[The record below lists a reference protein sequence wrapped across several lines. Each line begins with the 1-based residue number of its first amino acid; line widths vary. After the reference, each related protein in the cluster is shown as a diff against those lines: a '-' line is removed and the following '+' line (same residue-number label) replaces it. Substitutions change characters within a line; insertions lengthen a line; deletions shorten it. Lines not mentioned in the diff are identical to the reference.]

1 MRDQQFVLSLTG
13 IRSREVWRKIN
24 SRLLFP
30 WSTSVPINQYN
41 KPCLMGMLQISVGM
55 TSRIGQ
61 SRELGIWGGGKRQMY
76 WLTTNRRHAKFHMN
90 KRRVVETKVITTTV
104 YRFWR
109 SGYVSHRL
117 SSPDRSGR
125 SSDHLPSLFLVPLCR
140 SSPTIHL
147 SSSRFYFYQLLHINS
162 SIENIR

>member
-24 SRLLFP
+24 SRLLFSS
-30 WSTSVPINQYN
+30 STSAQQALSNGNAPNF
-41 KPCLMGMLQISVGM
+41 
-55 TSRIGQ
+55 SRNDQPDRSIT
-61 SRELGIWGGGKRQMY
+61 RIRYLRRRQKTNV
-76 WLTTNRRHAKFHMN
+76 LTHNRRHDAKFHMN

-147 SSSRFYFYQLLHINS
+147 SSSRSLLFL
-162 SIENIR
+162 SITSH